1 MGRGTGYWRHAV
13 ADASLI
19 EALPI
24 KPSLIEPSL
33 DPMRH
38 CHAKG
43 FSLIELMMA
52 LVVFGILMSQ
62 AFPMFSVWIGNSK
75 LRTAAESVYAGLQIA
90 KQEASRRNARVLF
103 QAVDPNYSAWRICQV
118 LVGATTC
125 DPAVAIIQQR
135 DGRDESSGIRVGMT
149 ANPGLIIPGNFVVP
163 LSAGLNV
170 PGGVIFDPRGRQA
183 VIVGWNNAVRF
194 DLRSLSLAAN
204 NNERRLVV
212 VVSPAGG
219 ARMCDPQ
226 VAAGNPRSC

>member
-1 MGRGTGYWRHAV
+1 
-13 ADASLI
+13 
-19 EALPI
+19 
-24 KPSLIEPSL
+24 
-33 DPMRH
+33 MRLTP
-38 CHAKG
+38 AKG

-52 LVVFGILMSQ
+52 LVVFGVLMSQ
-62 AFPMFSVWIGNSK
+62 ALPMFSVWIGNSK
-75 LRTAAESVYAGLQIA
+75 LRTASESVYAGLQIA

-103 QAVDPNYSAWRICQV
+103 EAIDPNSSAWRVCQV
-118 LVGATTC
+118 LVGGTTC

-135 DGRDESSGIRVGMT
+135 DSRDESNGIRIGMT
-149 ANPGLIIPGNFVVP
+149 TNPGLIITGNFNAP
-163 LSAGLNV
+163 LNAGLGV

-183 VIVGWNNAVRF
+183 TIAGWNNAVRF
-194 DLRSLSLAAN
+194 DLRSLALAAN